1 MPFRKVSCDLKL
13 AAIRMHELGIL
24 TVAQII
30 DCLQISRRTFYRV
43 LQLWNS
49 TGDVVQHTNS
59 VRGHPRLHFD
69 DIDYLKHIIKHRPN
83 WFLDELL
90 SLLETSRFIS
100 AHFKTIHLELV
111 RAGISTKKLKKIAAE
126 RNEDLRADY
135 IRHIAQYSAEQL
147 GFIDEVSKDERTS
160 ARSRGRSKK
169 GTRAVKKSVFV
180 RGRRFSATGLLTI
193 DGLVSNTVVEGSM
206 TRDLFLEY
214 LEFSVVC
221 CCLAFWTE
229 CIYSCHCKQM
239 PLCTP
244 FPGYLSVLVM
254 DNARIHHGEGIIEL
268 AERFR
273 MQFYIYFKY
282 LHFTHY
288 SSRDSCRIFATLL
301 T

>member
-1 MPFRKVSCDLKL
+1 MPFRKVSRDLKL

-49 TGDVVQHTNS
+49 TGDVVQHTNG
-59 VRGHPRLHFD
+59 VRGRPRLLHFD
-69 DIDYLKHIIKHRPN
+69 DIDYLKRIIKHRPD

-147 GFIDEVSKDERTS
+147 GFIDEVSKDE
-160 ARSRGRSKK
+160 
-169 GTRAVKKSVFV
+169 
-180 RGRRFSATGLLTI
+180 
-193 DGLVSNTVVEGSM
+193 
-206 TRDLFLEY
+206 
-214 LEFSVVC
+214 
-221 CCLAFWTE
+221 
-229 CIYSCHCKQM
+229 
-239 PLCTP
+239 
-244 FPGYLSVLVM
+244 
-254 DNARIHHGEGIIEL
+254 
-268 AERFR
+268 
-273 MQFYIYFKY
+273 
-282 LHFTHY
+282 
-288 SSRDSCRIFATLL
+288 
-301 T
+301 

>member
-1 MPFRKVSCDLKL
+1 MPFRKVSRDLKL

-30 DCLQISRRTFYRV
+30 DCLQISRRTFYWV

-59 VRGHPRLHFD
+59 VRGHPRLLHFD
-69 DIDYLKHIIKHRPN
+69 DIDYLKCIIKHRPD

-147 GFIDEVSKDERTS
+147 GFIDEVSKDE
-160 ARSRGRSKK
+160 
-169 GTRAVKKSVFV
+169 
-180 RGRRFSATGLLTI
+180 
-193 DGLVSNTVVEGSM
+193 
-206 TRDLFLEY
+206 
-214 LEFSVVC
+214 
-221 CCLAFWTE
+221 
-229 CIYSCHCKQM
+229 
-239 PLCTP
+239 
-244 FPGYLSVLVM
+244 
-254 DNARIHHGEGIIEL
+254 
-268 AERFR
+268 
-273 MQFYIYFKY
+273 
-282 LHFTHY
+282 
-288 SSRDSCRIFATLL
+288 
-301 T
+301 